1 MPNDA
6 PLTKEAILDAAE
18 ETLRRYGPDKT
29 SVVDVAKALGVS
41 HGTLYRHFASKAA
54 LREAVTERW
63 LKRSIVAPLKE
74 LRPGKAGAKDKLR
87 LWLDTLMRLKRD
99 CAAEDPEMFAMYT
112 AVSLEAGEPIAA
124 HVRELTSQIAAILR
138 EGREN
143 GEFEFQDAES
153 TAQALFMA
161 TSRFHH
167 PAHAGEWRDPQ
178 TEQLAEAVWELLLS
192 GLSAR

>member
-161 TSRFHH
+161 TSQFHH